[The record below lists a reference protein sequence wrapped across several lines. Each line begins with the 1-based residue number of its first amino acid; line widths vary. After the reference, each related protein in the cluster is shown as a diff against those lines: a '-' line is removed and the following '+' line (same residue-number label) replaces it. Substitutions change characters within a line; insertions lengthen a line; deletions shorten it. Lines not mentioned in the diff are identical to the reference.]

1 MIKADVR
8 QQISIYWQLKFIF
21 KQMAPALLSY
31 GVEHLTVT
39 VYTPCTLNTCNPEG
53 KNKTVTEN

>member
-21 KQMAPALLSY
+21 KQMAPALQL
-31 GVEHLTVT
+31 
-39 VYTPCTLNTCNPEG
+39 
-53 KNKTVTEN
+53 

>member
-21 KQMAPALLSY
+21 KQMAPALLSW
-31 GVEHLTVT
+31 GGTFD
-39 VYTPCTLNTCNPEG
+39 CNSLHPMH
-53 KNKTVTEN
+53 T